1 MIFVIINRTDKVIPI
16 TRTSMEKVNLL
27 PHKPYVLETLHTP
40 EIHFWQH
47 CTDSRLVVMT
57 DTNTIERYLRVLKNQ
72 EKNNTAP
79 QQAQPVTITNTDV
92 TVAPEVNN
100 EAVNEPVEEVVNTK
114 YTEEQL
120 VALKVVDLK
129 AILTEMDVTI
139 PTSINKAGLVQLI
152 LDNQ

>member
-57 DTNTIERYLRVLKNQ
+57 DANTIERYLRVLKNQ
-72 EKNNTAP
+72 EKKLLLYGRLPIFNPSFRRSYVYNSCGCWRAFPRLGRLYHWRFYSEMEFNFRGGLYCLRFIRFNASYLGAP
-79 QQAQPVTITNTDV
+79 
-92 TVAPEVNN
+92 
-100 EAVNEPVEEVVNTK
+100 
-114 YTEEQL
+114 YR
-120 VALKVVDLK
+120 
-129 AILTEMDVTI
+129 
-139 PTSINKAGLVQLI
+139 
-152 LDNQ
+152 